1 MFELDIRGACGL
13 WSNVGF
19 GANIFKAICIVNPN
33 EIYIRGV
40 RGVSI
45 HTYCILLYMCVYIYI
60 YTHIYTPVIEPG
72 LRPRRGLSLGG

>member
-33 EIYIRGV
+33 EICIRG
-40 RGVSI
+40 GPGGE
-45 HTYCILLYMCVYIYI
+45 HTYLLYITVYVCVYI